1 MILPKM
7 LTAISAA
14 AIAVLPIAAH
24 AQAVPSPVVDAPAG
38 KLSGTVQGNLD
49 VFKGIPYAVP
59 PVGTLRWTAPR
70 PLPRWQGVR
79 HATVFGPGCIT
90 PTPGPVKS
98 VYSEAP
104 LPTSED
110 CLTLNIWVPKHA
122 KNAPVFF
129 WIYGGALWSGNA
141 ADPMYDGAKL
151 AEQGMVVVSIN
162 YRLGVMGYFA
172 HPALSAESPQGISGN
187 YGLLDQI
194 QALNWV
200 KQNIGSF
207 GGDPAKVTI
216 AGESAGALSVMY
228 LMTSPLAHGLFA
240 RAISESGYML
250 SMPSLKQDA
259 HGMPAEEKV
268 GTLVQA
274 AVKAPDLAA
283 LRAIDP
289 QKLTDA
295 AAAAGFAPWGVVD
308 GKVLP
313 EQMVTAFDRGDQA
326 KVPILAGFNQGEI
339 RSLMVLAPPVP
350 ASAADYETTIR
361 ARYGD
366 LADDFL
372 KLYPSSDMKESIIEA
387 VRDGLYSWTA
397 ERLVGKQTAQGEPS
411 YLYEWDHGY
420 PAMDDAGLHAF
431 HASELPYVFGTAA
444 ATPPLWPK
452 IPDDGREQALS
463 AAMTAYWASFAK
475 TGTPTA
481 PTAPAWPAFG
491 TAKRYMHITATPQP
505 ASDPLP
511 GMYQLN
517 EAVVCRRIKQG
528 DQPWGWYGGL
538 IAPVLPAKTAGCD

>member
-1 MILPKM
+1 MKPL
-7 LTAISAA
+7 LSLAA
-14 AIAVLPIAAH
+14 LAGALASPAL
-24 AQAVPSPVVDAPAG
+24 AQAPSAPRVDAPAG
-38 KLSGTVQGNLD
+38 TLVGTSQGDLD

-59 PVGTLRWTAPR
+59 PVGKLRWTAPQ
-70 PLPRWQGVR
+70 PLPRWHGVKQ
-79 HATVFGPGCIT
+79 ATAFGPGCVV

-104 LPTSED
+104 QPTSED
-110 CLTLNIWVPKHA
+110 CLTLNIWAPKHA
-122 KNAPVFF
+122 HNAPVFF
-129 WIYGGALWSGNA
+129 WIYGGALWGGNS

-162 YRLGVMGYFA
+162 YRLGVLGYLA
-172 HPALSAESPQGISGN
+172 HPALSAESAQGISGN

-194 QALNWV
+194 QALQWV
-200 KQNIGSF
+200 RQNIGAF
-207 GGDPAKVTI
+207 GGDAGQVTI

-228 LMTSPLAHGLFA
+228 LMTSPLAKGLFA

-259 HGMPAEEKV
+259 HGMPSGESAGK
-268 GTLVQA
+268 TLQA

-283 LRAIDP
+283 LRAMDP

-313 EQMVTAFDRGDQA
+313 EQMVTAFDKGDEAQ
-326 KVPILAGFNQGEI
+326 VPVLAGFNQGEI

-350 ASAADYETTIR
+350 ASADAYEKAIR

-366 LADDFL
+366 LADAFL
-372 KLYPSSDMKESIIEA
+372 KLYPASDMKESILEA

-397 ERLVGKQTAQGEPS
+397 ERLVRKETARREPS
-411 YLYEWDHGY
+411 YLYMWDHGY
-420 PAMDDAGLHAF
+420 PSMDQAGLHAF
-431 HASELPYVFGTAA
+431 HASELPYVFGTFDS
-444 ATPPLWPK
+444 TPPLWPK
-452 IPDDGREQALS
+452 IPHDQREHALS
-463 AAMTAYWASFAK
+463 DAMTAYWASFAK

-481 PTAPAWPAFG
+481 PDAPGWPAFG
-491 TAKRYMHITATPQP
+491 TTNAYLHITATPQP
-505 ASDPLP
+505 ATDPLP
-511 GMYQLN
+511 GVYQLN

-528 DQPWGWYGGL
+528 DQPWGWYVGL
-538 IAPVLPAKTAGCD
+538 IAPVLPAKTAGCG